1 MEQVFGME
9 GKAQHVFKYL
19 KLVSKYKGQ
28 TTVKD
33 LKNAKKAGK

>member
-1 MEQVFGME
+1 MEQVFTME
-9 GKAQHVFKYL
+9 GKAKQVFKYL

-33 LKNAKKAGK
+33 LKNAKKESK

>member
-1 MEQVFGME
+1 MEQVFAME

-28 TTVKD
+28 TTIKD
-33 LKNAKKAGK
+33 LKNNRKSK